1 MIITNEPHEI
11 LEVRPTN
18 DNDSITLV
26 QKRRASIQDEWNI
39 KVIILN
45 RREALAVRKA
55 IEDAMLSLRP
65 LYSTIGRR

>member
-1 MIITNEPHEI
+1 MLITNEPHEI

-39 KVIILN
+39 KIIILN
-45 RREALAVRKA
+45 RREALTVRKA

-65 LYSTIGRR
+65 LLPAIGRG